1 VRGRLGSFCLS
12 YWKGSKPFKLC
23 AADLLL
29 SFFKVKIIKSG
40 KCYIKLKMLCIDL
53 SLKYKGI
60 QWVPLAES
68 GWWNVLCQ

>member
-1 VRGRLGSFCLS
+1 
-12 YWKGSKPFKLC
+12 LC